1 MTDGRGCTAE
11 DFIRAM
17 LERDALLFGD
27 FVLKSG
33 RKSPYFFNLGA
44 VADGAGHDVVGKA
57 YANEVAHLPVQPDVL
72 FGPAYKGIPIA
83 VSAAVALA
91 RDHGVNVEAAF
102 NRKEA
107 KTHGEGGTLVGASM
121 AGSRVVIVDDV
132 VTDGA
137 AKREAHE
144 TITAAGG
151 EVVGI
156 VLALD
161 RQEPSSDRG
170 ETALAVLERE
180 LEVPVRCVAKLD
192 DVVRFL
198 AGHTGFT
205 EEYRRMAV
213 LRILQV
219 LNERRQ
225 RATYGAVG
233 NAIGVNPKYVGRRY
247 LGDRRPEASWIVLGN
262 TGKPRGYAASEM
274 HADLFSNDTV
284 LRTGAQLNVLLGWA
298 SVQSRPDPVS

>member
-1 MTDGRGCTAE
+1 MTDTPPPGVK

-17 LERDALLFGD
+17 LEREALLFGD

-44 VADGAGHDVVGKA
+44 IADGAGHDVVGKA
-57 YANEVAHLPVQPDVL
+57 YAKEVASLPVQPDVL

-83 VSAAVALA
+83 VSTAVALA
-91 RDHGVNVEAAF
+91 RDQGVNIGAAF

-107 KTHGEGGTLVGASM
+107 KTHGEGGSLVGATM
-121 AGSRVVIVDDV
+121 RGRKVVIVDDV

-144 TITAAGG
+144 IITAAGG

-161 RQEPSSDRG
+161 RQEPSTDGG
-170 ETALAVLERE
+170 ETAVAALERN
-180 LEVPVRCVAKLD
+180 LDVPVRCVANLD

-198 AGHTGFT
+198 AGHERLR
-205 EEYRRMAV
+205 EEYRKLAV
-213 LRILQV
+213 LRILHV
-219 LNERRQ
+219 LNVKKQ

-233 NAIGVNPKYVGRRY
+233 EVIGVPPKYVGRRY
-247 LGDRRPEASWIVLGN
+247 LGDPRPQASWIVLAR
-262 TGKPRGYAASEM
+262 TGKPSGYSEAEM
-274 HADLFSNDTV
+274 HEDLFSDATIVRN
-284 LRTGAQLNVLLGWA
+284 AEQLSNLIGWA
-298 SVQSRPDPVS
+298 GVKPQRP

>member
-1 MTDGRGCTAE
+1 MTDGRGCTVE

-17 LERDALLFGD
+17 LEREALLFGD

-57 YANEVAHLPVQPDVL
+57 YAKEVVGLGIQPDVL

-83 VSAAVALA
+83 VSVSLALA
-91 RDHGVNVEAAF
+91 RDYGVNIGAAF

-107 KTHGEGGTLVGASM
+107 KTHGEGGKLVGAPM

-144 TITAAGG
+144 IINAAGG

-161 RQEPSSDRG
+161 RQEPSTNSG
-170 ETALAVLERE
+170 ETAVAALERD
-180 LEVPVRCVAKLD
+180 LDVPVRCVTKLD

-198 AGHTGFT
+198 AGQTGFS
-205 EEYRRMAV
+205 EEYRQMAV

-233 NAIGVNPKYVGRRY
+233 KAIGVHPKYVGRRY
-247 LGDRRPEASWIVLGN
+247 LGDRRPEASWIVLAH
-262 TGKPRGYAASEM
+262 TGKPSGYTGSEM

-284 LRTGAQLNVLLGWA
+284 LRTGPELTDLLGWA